1 MQILITLLVLFAVYI
16 VTEAFICFDR
26 MHRGDR
32 LCRLLKY
39 GTSCVVPFIGIGLC
53 AYKFDEVV
61 LALWLVPDLA
71 VSLFLWPTTY
81 ARFNGGFKNRI
92 GDI

>member
-1 MQILITLLVLFAVYI
+1 MQILITLLILFAVYI
-16 VTEAFICFDR
+16 ITESFICFYR

-32 LCRLLKY
+32 FCRLLKY
-39 GTSCVVPFIGIGLC
+39 GAAAVVPFIGIGLYV
-53 AYKFDEVV
+53 YKFDPLV

-71 VSLFLWPTTY
+71 VSLFFWPTTY